1 MNFSS
6 IALKPRVALARP
18 AAPANFKHPKTREL
32 GLILQAKYFY
42 SPLLISSQS
51 SFAALARPLA
61 PSRKVL
67 ASAENGTE
75 TASSGWDHVLVAI
88 IDSNPSL
95 STSSRQALASAAS
108 LATSALT
115 VLFLDDE
122 GKPIDTSRSQNVQK
136 QLEERG
142 AVGRKVVILEE
153 SIEHSSGK
161 GSVAVG
167 EAADSTGADLVVL
180 SSAAVH
186 DKHVDANLLAEFVPA
201 PLLLLP

>member
-1 MNFSS
+1 MIYQHF
-6 IALKPRVALARP
+6 
-18 AAPANFKHPKTREL
+18 F
-32 GLILQAKYFY
+32 
-42 SPLLISSQS
+42 
-51 SFAALARPLA
+51 FAALARHSKTI
-61 PSRKVL
+61 SRRIL

-75 TASSGWDHVLVAI
+75 MTPSGWDHVLVAI
-88 IDSNPSL
+88 VDSNPAL

-122 GKPIDTSRSQNVQK
+122 GKPIDTARSQMVQK
-136 QLEERG
+136 QLEQG
-142 AVGRKVVILEE
+142 SVKISILEE

-167 EAADSTGADLVVL
+167 EACDASGADLVVI
-180 SSAAVH
+180 STAAVH

-201 PLLLLP
+201 PVLLLP

>member
-1 MNFSS
+1 MISFIS
-6 IALKPRVALARP
+6 
-18 AAPANFKHPKTREL
+18 AANR
-32 GLILQAKYFY
+32 
-42 SPLLISSQS
+42 SPVV
-51 SFAALARPLA
+51 
-61 PSRKVL
+61 SRRFLV
-67 ASAENGTE
+67 ASAENGTQ
-75 TASSGWDHVLVAI
+75 TAPSGWDHVLVAI
-88 IDSNPSL
+88 IDSNPAL

-108 LATSALT
+108 LASTALT

-122 GKPIDTSRSQNVQK
+122 GKPIDTTRAERVQK
-136 QLEERG
+136 QLQEQSG
-142 AVGRKVVILEE
+142 GQKIVILEE

-167 EAADSTGADLVVL
+167 EAADSTGADLVVM